1 MISLSDGRYS
11 HDSSGTFHHPFD
23 IAKMQMSARRIK
35 MDLDMELDME
45 RLFLPWTWAQL
56 EA

>member
-1 MISLSDGRYS
+1 MGDIHMIQVEHFTIPL
-11 HDSSGTFHHPFD
+11 TLQ
-23 IAKMQMSARRIK
+23 MQMSARRIN
-35 MDLDMELDME
+35 MELDME

>member
-1 MISLSDGRYS
+1 MGDIHMIQVEHFTIPL
-11 HDSSGTFHHPFD
+11 TLQ
-23 IAKMQMSARRIK
+23 MQMSARRIN
-35 MDLDMELDME
+35 MELDMELDME